1 MTSQYAA
8 LVSKHANPL
17 MDVLFLLRE
26 VIQIYQTHGEGKLL
40 VLCGQ
45 HTNNQSSKTFRVS
58 VCGSLLKAF
67 IFSEVDLGQYLLQ
80 RGSPD
85 CKRQMEPFFY
95 IERCLLQILK
105 GSGWGEISI
114 EFEKVSEEN

>member
-8 LVSKHANPL
+8 MVSKHANPL

-40 VLCGQ
+40 VLCAQ